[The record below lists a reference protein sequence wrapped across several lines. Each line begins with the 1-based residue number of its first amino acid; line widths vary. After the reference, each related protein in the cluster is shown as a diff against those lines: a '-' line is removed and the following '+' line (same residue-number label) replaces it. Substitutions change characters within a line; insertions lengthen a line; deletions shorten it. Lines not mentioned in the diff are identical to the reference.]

1 MAANKIGRAVLGA
14 IVLACSLS
22 GGCHTG
28 HSADFSYQKIR
39 QEIQRGKLDAALRDA
54 DAAYRRSG
62 SKDTGTAWRFRV
74 EKAHILLLQGSY
86 TESLQ
91 LIDDDVP
98 ASLAHTEVAARRA
111 MVRGLDYTF
120 LQRFDAAEKELKSA
134 EEMTR
139 PEQPALAADVAQAR
153 GTLELTRKRYVD
165 AANAFRRTL
174 SLAREAR
181 LDFLEVNALGSL
193 GNVAMGEEHY
203 DEAIDWFKIALTKSE
218 VLGTRSSEALALGNM
233 GWNYQVVG
241 DFENA
246 ETALK
251 QAERISG
258 EAGRIGNRVYWLTIL
273 GEVYYQQWRLA
284 DAEAISKQALSLA
297 DSMDD
302 KATVTNCLNTLSEIE
317 LATGRVDLA
326 EEYNRKALEIERA
339 GLDQSGIAL
348 SMIVA
353 GRVAASRKEYR
364 DAEET
369 LQGVIRDQSLET
381 PLRWQAQARLAR
393 VYADEGFS
401 AKAESQFH
409 RAISTIENARAGV
422 HRDEFRV
429 SFLTSAIE
437 FYDDYVG
444 FLMAQGRALD
454 ALRAADLARAGT
466 LDEGL
471 ETAPKSISAAST
483 GFRPQE
489 IAQRL
494 RAPLLF
500 YWLGRERGYLWLV
513 TPSKVH
519 VFPLPPEAE
528 LDALVKSYGDALLGT
543 RDPLETANADGRKL
557 YETLVEPAA
566 RLIPK
571 GSRVTLLPDGSLYGL
586 NFETL
591 IVPGPNSHY
600 WIEDV
605 TVTTA
610 NSLTL
615 LASAAARPAPKAA
628 SLLLVGNTVSPNA
641 DFPAL
646 PQAAAEMQHIEKY
659 FSEQRREVLSGGE
672 ATPAAYLS
680 SKPQQFAYLHFVTH
694 GTASRLRPLE
704 SAVILSR
711 DTDDDSYKLYARD
724 IVKRHL
730 TAYLVTISACN
741 GAGTR
746 EFSGEG
752 LVGLSWAFLR
762 AGAHNVIGALW
773 EVSDASTPQ
782 LMDKLYDGLSHGED
796 PAAALRAAKLSLLH
810 SDSVFRKPYYWAP
823 FQLYAG
829 S

>member
-1 MAANKIGRAVLGA
+1 M
-14 IVLACSLS
+14 
-22 GGCHTG
+22 
-28 HSADFSYQKIR
+28 
-39 QEIQRGKLDAALRDA
+39 RDA
-54 DAAYRRSG
+54 DAAYRRYD

-74 EKAHILLLQGSY
+74 QKAHILLLQGSY
-86 TESLQ
+86 TESLK
-91 LIDDDVP
+91 LLDDDVP
-98 ASLAHTEVAARRA
+98 ASLARTEIAARRT

-120 LQRFDAAEKELKSA
+120 LQQFDASEKELKSA
-134 EEMTR
+134 EEIAGSV
-139 PEQPALAADVAQAR
+139 QPALSADVAQAR
-153 GTLELTRKRYVD
+153 GTLELTRKRYVP
-165 AANAFRRTL
+165 AADAFRRAL
-174 SLAREAR
+174 SIAREVR

-203 DEAIDWFKIALTKSE
+203 DEAIDWYKVALTKSE
-218 VLGTRSSEALALGNM
+218 ALGTRSSEALALGNM

-246 ETALK
+246 ETFFK
-251 QAERISG
+251 QAERVSG
-258 EAGRIGNRVYWLTIL
+258 EAGRTGNRVYWLTSL
-273 GEVYYQQWRLA
+273 GDVYYQQWRLA

-302 KATVTNCLNTLSEIE
+302 KATVTNCLNTLSEIA
-317 LATGRVDLA
+317 LATGRAALA
-326 EEYNRKALEIERA
+326 ETYNHKALEIERA

-348 SMIVA
+348 STIIA
-353 GRVAASRKEYR
+353 GRVAASKKQYR

-369 LQGVIRDQSLET
+369 LQGVIRDQSVET

-401 AKAESQFH
+401 AKAEAQFQ

-437 FYDDYVG
+437 FYDDYIG
-444 FLMAQGRALD
+444 FLTAQGRTLD
-454 ALRAADLARAGT
+454 ALRAAELARAGT
-466 LDEGL
+466 LEEGL
-471 ETAPKSISAAST
+471 GAAPKSISAASR

-489 IAQRL
+489 VAQRL
-494 RAPLLF
+494 HAPLLF

-513 TPSKVH
+513 TPSKVY

-528 LDALVKSYGDALLGT
+528 LDTLVESYRGALLGS
-543 RDPLETANADGRKL
+543 RDPIETANAAGRKL
-557 YETLVEPAA
+557 YELLVEPAKN
-566 RLIPK
+566 LIPQ
-571 GSRVTLLPDGSLYGL
+571 GSRVILLPDGSLYAL

-591 IVPGPNSHY
+591 IVPVPKPHY

-610 NSLTL
+610 SSLTL
-615 LASAAARPAPKAA
+615 LASAATRPNPKER
-628 SLLLVGNTVSPNA
+628 SLFLVGNTVSPNA
-641 DFPAL
+641 DFRAL
-646 PQAAAEMQHIEKY
+646 PQAAPEMQRVQKY
-659 FSEQRREVLSGGE
+659 FLPQRREVLSGSE

-680 SKPQQFAYLHFVTH
+680 SKPEQFAYLHFVTH
-694 GTASRLRPLE
+694 GTASRARPLE
-704 SAVILSR
+704 SAVILSNEKDE
-711 DTDDDSYKLYARD
+711 DTYKLYARD
-724 IVKRHL
+724 IVKHHL
-730 TAYLVTISACN
+730 SAYLVTISACN

-746 EFSGEG
+746 AYSGEG

-782 LMDKLYDGLSHGED
+782 LMDTLYDGLSHGED
-796 PAAALRAAKLSLLH
+796 PASALRASKLSLLH